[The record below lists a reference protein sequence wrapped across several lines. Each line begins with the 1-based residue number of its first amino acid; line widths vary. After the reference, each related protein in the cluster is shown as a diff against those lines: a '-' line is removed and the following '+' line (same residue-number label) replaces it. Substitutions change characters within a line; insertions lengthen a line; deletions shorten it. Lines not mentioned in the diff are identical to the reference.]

1 MLLLQIGDDHDLPPE
16 SHLPR
21 RHRDHLPAAGD
32 PGPLP
37 RLQLAALHRA
47 VPPPD
52 QPAEEHHDVVRDIP
66 HHEHSARAPAGRL
79 PAHPLQADMQAMF
92 DDG

>member
-1 MLLLQIGDDHDLPPE
+1 MLLLQVGDDHDLPPE

-21 RHRDHLPAAGD
+21 RHRDRLPAAGD

-47 VPPPD
+47 VPAPD

-66 HHEHSARAPAGRL
+66 HHEHSARASAGRL

-92 DDG
+92 DDC